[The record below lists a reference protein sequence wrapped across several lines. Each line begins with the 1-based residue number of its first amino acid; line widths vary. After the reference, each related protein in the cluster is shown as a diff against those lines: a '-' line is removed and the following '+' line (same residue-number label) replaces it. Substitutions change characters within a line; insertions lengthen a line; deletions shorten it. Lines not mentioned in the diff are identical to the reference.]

1 MRNFLVLYT
10 LVIIKEVLKGEKVME
25 EKDVVMILSKRYN
38 KKVQVVE
45 NMIKICYKFNYQ
57 RDDINELFEE
67 FFDNTI

>member
-1 MRNFLVLYT
+1 
-10 LVIIKEVLKGEKVME
+10 ME
-25 EKDVVMILSKRYN
+25 EKNVVMILSKRYN

-45 NMIKICYKFNYQ
+45 NMIKICYKFDYK